1 MTSPSLPSH
10 PTSPSMAMEER
21 MLAILEAFRK
31 IHEELSLLKDGL
43 EALLKALEARVSE
56 EKEPQPALEGLE
68 GLPWKPYKSGKGF
81 WIFSNLP
88 GASALKECLEKAPGK
103 TLVLGGFRYRLQGE
117 ADRFI
122 ARYPHRKPASES
134 ERR

>member
-1 MTSPSLPSH
+1 MTSPFV
-10 PTSPSMAMEER
+10 EER

-31 IHEELSLLKDGL
+31 IHEELWLLKDGL
-43 EALLKALEARVSE
+43 EALRKALEAHVSE
-56 EKEPQPALEGLE
+56 EKEPQPSLEGLE
-68 GLPWKPYKSGKGF
+68 ELPWKPYKSGKGF

-88 GASALKECLEKAPGK
+88 GASNLKACLLKAQGK
-103 TLVLGGFRYRLQGE
+103 TMVIGGFRYRPQGD